1 MSGHIGRGVAAIAL
15 LAALAGCGNMGNEGP
30 SALGM
35 TRQALGQIVAERAA
49 AKTPAPAPDPAQ
61 MAAEAL
67 AVNKGPLILVGLESL
82 GTTQVLALTGE
93 NGGMRTYMTRNEQ
106 ALILRGGMV
115 VGTRGLGN
123 DLSVAEAGQAAAL
136 IRAGRSGSAQR
147 VMRYYTGDGL
157 ERPLV
162 FDCTIGPGPRAGVM
176 VEDCRGHGATFQN
189 SYLVS
194 GSGMAVSRQWIGPGL
209 GYVTIQ
215 TLRP

>member
-1 MSGHIGRGVAAIAL
+1 MSGHIGRGAAAIAL

-35 TRQALGQIVAERAA
+35 TRQALGQIAAERAA
-49 AKTPAPAPDPAQ
+49 ARTPAPAPDPAR

-67 AVNKGPLILVGLESL
+67 SVNKGPLILAGLESL
-82 GTTQVLALTGE
+82 NTTQVLALTGE
-93 NGGMRTYMTRNEQ
+93 NGGMRTYMTSNEQ

-147 VMRYYTGDGL
+147 IMRYYTGDGL

-162 FDCTIGPGPRAGVM
+162 FDCTIGPGPKAGVM
-176 VEDCRGHGATFQN
+176 VEDCQGHGARFQN

-194 GSGMAVSRQWIGPGL
+194 GGGIGVSRQWIGPGL